1 MLRTSTGLNTLKPLS
16 KALRLLGYSLIVS
29 LSATLT
35 LNAAS
40 ATEVAETSANQPANW
55 SIDKVIFHEQTKNS
69 RSGATV
75 LRTLS
80 APLKKG
86 TQEFIVYGI
95 PASFAST
102 DILAVTQGDT
112 SYAFEVKDTAYRTQ
126 KDPTQASQADILK
139 QINTLKDDLK
149 AAQRHRD
156 TVAAQM
162 NFVRNIT
169 TDSSSPKDWD
179 TALEFIEKKT
189 AALALIETQA
199 SNDIEALEDEI
210 KRLKD
215 ISDSYGSGTR
225 DVLDVLISLQS
236 PLEEKTTLTLHTFT
250 PDAYWVSSVRANLVT
265 NTKDGK
271 ATVKMSSVAEI
282 SQNSGEDWNVNKIE
296 LGPALS
302 SANTPDLDVEPNWV
316 SLYTPGVVQLRRA
329 ETTSYR
335 SQSKSDAFE
344 EVAVT
349 AGLRSKTY
357 NDDGTQLSYSIT
369 GSTISRS
376 GGAPV
381 TITLEEHIVDAVITN
396 TLFPDRAEQA
406 TLVAT
411 LKAPYTTANAQTAYL
426 TRNNFYLGK
435 TQWPQFAE
443 GQDIDLA
450 FGTVNSIKLDVA
462 DVAGNNSTSGAQVND
477 FKKRYTV
484 TNTSSLPATVDVKV
498 PAYISND
505 REAIVSQLAGH
516 TPTTKTEKDG
526 GVFVWHKTLAP
537 GEAWEINNFT
547 RINFPEE
554 RRLQI
559 SY

>member
-1 MLRTSTGLNTLKPLS
+1 MLRISAGLNTFKPLS
-16 KALRLLGYSLIVS
+16 KALCLLGYSLIVS
-29 LSATLT
+29 LSTTLNF
-35 LNAAS
+35 NAAS

-55 SIDKVIFHEQTKNS
+55 SIDKVIFHEQSKNS

-149 AAQRHRD
+149 AAQRRRD

-215 ISDSYGSGTR
+215 ISDSYGGNTR
-225 DVLDVLISLQS
+225 NVLDVLISLQS
-236 PLEEKTTLTLHTFT
+236 PIEEKTTLTLHTFT
-250 PDAYWVSSVRANLVT
+250 PNASWVSSVRANLVT
-265 NTKDGK
+265 NTKGGK
-271 ATVKMSSVAEI
+271 ATVKLSSVAEI
-282 SQNSGEDWNVNKIE
+282 SQYSGEDWNVNKIE

-316 SLYTPGVVQLRRA
+316 SLYKPGVVQLRRA
-329 ETTSYR
+329 ETSSYR
-335 SQSKSDAFE
+335 PQSKSDAFE

-349 AGLRSKTY
+349 GLRSKTY

-369 GSTISRS
+369 GNTISRS

-381 TITLEEHIVDAVITN
+381 TITLEEHTVDAVITN
-396 TLFPDRAEQA
+396 ILFPDRAEQA

-411 LKAPYTTANAQTAYL
+411 LKTPFSTANRQLAYL
-426 TRNNFYLGK
+426 TRNNFYLGE